1 MAQTFQNILKLERRV
16 QTKTL
21 EFFEDLFQK
30 DKKPQESVSQAK
42 KAAVLESIPPQEQT
56 PITLTPIEVS
66 GYYKVTGLQE
76 VTFYAIT
83 VYPNESLTQGWSAVG
98 ITGIIGQLQ
107 VTSYSGTPGVIQVD
121 DSNSASYLWSFT
133 IQSDTDQSIQG
144 VQYATGAILYPPG
157 QFKFVSQKA
166 NAPLYGR
173 YEVLSGVVNFYFS
186 VPPPQGTGPGW
197 IVENLPGIKS
207 PLTVYTVSE
216 SIAILQTVDGSQP
229 PMIDVP
235 VYVQGSPAIIHEAYY
250 STTFVPGNFTT
261 ETFDLKSRI
270 ILNQNIKTGNSA
282 PLRDL
287 NDGIPWDPPPVQ
299 MYIDEKDRGF
309 SQGSVLALN
318 AIGPQEDYLLS
329 NDYANS
335 QFSSLFKQYTNF
347 VMFQRVTPFPPPNPS
362 YQGNVLQIEL
372 RPTELGHLLSNM
384 YLHVKMPA
392 IKGYTYTEHIGRAL
406 IKQIDLLVNET
417 IIETLYDD
425 WYIIRD
431 QLFLDADEVT
441 GVYSAVN
448 VQPSITAPVIGTGG
462 TLATNPNANTVH
474 TFTTSGTFT
483 LNTASTVNLLVVG
496 GGGAGSNGIYQY
508 TNSANVYYSPAT
520 PTSLTVPLSVLTGAV
535 VSSNTLVSSIVG
547 NFPAVSNI
555 ASVSSTG
562 VTLNLFGTTTWA
574 SYATGASTI
583 TVGSNVFTGTTV
595 TLSGINPTTTG
606 AITVSPASSSALVGL
621 PATFVSQN
629 VKFSGTISAA
639 NSSTL
644 TINPITGIQWIIL
657 PSGVNLTIYNGNGGG
672 GGGVFNQPVFLL
684 PGSYSVIV
692 GSGGTQVSPNGGSSS
707 FGGKYLATGGQG
719 GAYGGAS
726 GTSYTS
732 NSQFLYL
739 SNTYFESGGGAGGGA
754 NVTTGTGASAFTTA
768 GTLGRGGIGASYSNG
783 VTFSTEYYGGGGGG
797 AANTSITRTLV
808 TPGGSGGGGAGSSN
822 TFITIAAVSALSNTL
837 GLTIT
842 NGPIAS
848 GTKITGNT
856 SATGSFSAL
865 TLINS
870 AASGSNIVT
879 LNVTNFLGSGI
890 PLGACNVVIG
900 LSNYGGNVITSST
913 SNIIFSSAFSQQIYA
928 NTGIVFNGTQYAN
941 VLVADPISVS
951 TPNVQF
957 GTDSSMNLPSTGIPI
972 LTSVTFNQN
981 TASISGTV
989 NTGGGGGGSFG
1000 STPGNGGSG
1009 VVIVSYS
1016 ATANT
1021 IPSSDIITPLE
1032 FFFCRRH
1039 SANNK
1044 ARERLRRPYFPL
1056 CAMWNQRMYVRFT
1069 FHPNVWWC
1077 NAPVGSQIDIYDPS
1091 TTNLPTLITEE
1102 ILLNDDERLY
1112 YMNTPLKYL
1121 VPRVQK
1127 ESTLSFSG
1135 NNPSLELTANFPVQT
1150 IAWFFRNKNYEILS
1164 DGRYS
1169 DSRYS
1174 YGYTTQY
1181 INTGIQLQFPSGN
1194 SNFVDVISTAKITL
1208 NNVDILSTFQGSLY
1222 YSFKQPLEH
1231 GLTIP
1236 SKNIYTY
1243 SFGLSP
1249 KEYNQ
1254 GGYLNFSKLNSQTT
1268 NLQLVFNPQY
1278 TAQITQG
1285 YNLYLFYY
1293 GYTLLV
1299 FQGGFA
1305 TTPFQ

>member
-1 MAQTFQNILKLERRV
+1 MPVEEVPRKIENAIQNILKLERRV

-21 EFFEDLFQK
+21 EFFKDLFR
-30 DKKPQESVSQAK
+30 KPQLSTSEPTPQETIAQATD
-42 KAAVLESIPPQEQT
+42 AAVLATVPPEQET
-56 PITLTPIEVS
+56 PVTLFPIEVS
-66 GYYKVTGLQE
+66 GFYKVTGPQE
-76 VTFYAIT
+76 VTFYAT
-83 VYPNESLTQGWSAVG
+83 TNAYTASQLSVGWSAVG
-98 ITGIIGQLQ
+98 ITGIMGQLQ
-107 VTSYSGTPGVIQVD
+107 VTGTLKSPGAVQTD
-121 DSNSASYLWSFT
+121 GRSSESYLWSFT

-144 VQYATGAILYPPG
+144 VQNATGAILYPPG
-157 QFKFVSQKA
+157 QFKFVSRKVS
-166 NAPLYGR
+166 APLYGK
-173 YEVLSGVVNFYFS
+173 YEVISEVVNFHFS

-197 IVENLPGIKS
+197 IVENLPGINT
-207 PLTVYTVSE
+207 PLRVVSYDPNLETYSKKYTGKTANQATYVEGNNVYE
-216 SIAILQTVDGSQP
+216 NLAILELVDGNP
-229 PMIDVP
+229 PPVIDVP
-235 VYVQGSPAIIHEAYY
+235 VYVHGSPAIIHEAYY
-250 STTFVPGNFTT
+250 STTFTPGNFNFNSMSEIFDPTT
-261 ETFDLKSRI
+261 KI
-270 ILNQNIKTGNSA
+270 ILNQNIKTGNST

-287 NDGIPWDPPPVQ
+287 NEGVPLNPPPVQ
-299 MYIDEKDRGF
+299 MYIDDKDRGF
-309 SQGSVLALN
+309 SQGSILALN
-318 AIGPQEDYLLS
+318 AIGPQENYLLS
-329 NDYANS
+329 NDYAGS

-347 VMFQRVTPFPPPNPS
+347 VQFQRVTPFPPPSPS
-362 YQGNVLQIEL
+362 YQGTTVQIEL
-372 RPTELGHLLSNM
+372 RPTELGHLISNM

-392 IKGYTYTEHIGRAL
+392 IKGYTYSEHIGRAL

-417 IIETLYDD
+417 VIETLYDD

-431 QLFLDADEVT
+431 QLFLDASEQY

-448 VQPSITAPVIGTGG
+448 VQPNISAPVIGSGG
-462 TLATNPNANTVH
+462 TLATNATANTVH
-474 TFTTSGTFT
+474 TFTTSTAFT

-496 GGGAGSNGIYQY
+496 GGGAGASGVYNY
-508 TNSANVYYSPAT
+508 TNSANVYYSPAS
-520 PTSLTVPLSVLTGAV
+520 PNSLTVPLSSLAGAV
-535 VSSNTLVSSIVG
+535 VGSNTLVTSSFA

-555 ASVSSTG
+555 AAVSSSA
-562 VTLNLFGTTTWA
+562 VTLKLIGSTTWA

-606 AITVSPASSSALVGL
+606 AITVSPAASSALVGL

-629 VKFSGTISAA
+629 VQFSGTVSAA

-644 TINPITGIQWIIL
+644 TINPINGIQWIIL
-657 PSGVNLTIYNGNGGG
+657 TSGVNLTIYNGNGGG
-672 GGGVFNQPVFLL
+672 GGGVFNQSVFLL
-684 PGSYSVIV
+684 PGTYSVVV
-692 GSGGTQVSPNGGSSS
+692 GAGGAEQSPNGGSSS
-707 FGGKYLATGGQG
+707 FGGKYIATGGQG

-726 GTSYTS
+726 GTAYTS
-732 NSQFLYL
+732 NVQFMYL
-739 SNTYFESGGGAGGGA
+739 SNTAYASGGGAGGGA
-754 NVTTGTGASAFTTA
+754 NVTTGTGTSAFTTS
-768 GTLGRGGIGASYSNG
+768 GTLGKGGIGKSYSNA

-797 AANTSITRTLV
+797 SSNTSISGTLV

-822 TFITIAAVSALSNTL
+822 
-837 GLTIT
+837 
-842 NGPIAS
+842 
-848 GTKITGNT
+848 ITG
-856 SATGSFSAL
+856 
-865 TLINS
+865 
-870 AASGSNIVT
+870 
-879 LNVTNFLGSGI
+879 
-890 PLGACNVVIG
+890 
-900 LSNYGGNVITSST
+900 
-913 SNIIFSSAFSQQIYA
+913 FSS
-928 NTGIVFNGTQYAN
+928 
-941 VLVADPISVS
+941 
-951 TPNVQF
+951 
-957 GTDSSMNLPSTGIPI
+957 
-972 LTSVTFNQN
+972 QN
-981 TASISGTV
+981 TAAISGTV
-989 NTGGGGGGSFG
+989 NTGGGGGGAFG
-1000 STPGNGGSG
+1000 TNPGTGGSG
-1009 VVIVSYS
+1009 VVVLWYS

-1021 IPSSDIITPLE
+1021 IPSSEIITPLE

-1077 NAPVGSQIDIYDPS
+1077 NAPNGSQIDIYDPG

-1102 ILLNDDERLY
+1102 ILLNDDERMY
-1112 YMNTPLKYL
+1112 YMNTPLKYI
-1121 VPRVQK
+1121 VPKVQK

-1135 NNPSLELTANFPVQT
+1135 NNPTLELTANFPVQT
-1150 IAWFFRNKNYEILS
+1150 IAWFFRNKNYELLS

-1181 INTGIQLQFPSGN
+1181 ISTGIQLQFPSGN
-1194 SNFVDVISTAKITL
+1194 SNFIDVISTAKITL

-1222 YSFKQPLEH
+1222 YSFKQPIEH

-1243 SFGLSP
+1243 SFGLTP

-1305 TTPFQ
+1305 TVPFQ

>member
-629 VKFSGTISAA
+629 VQFSGTISAA

-1009 VVIVSYS
+1009 G
-1016 ATANT
+1016 
-1021 IPSSDIITPLE
+1021 E
-1032 FFFCRRH
+1032 
-1039 SANNK
+1039 
-1044 ARERLRRPYFPL
+1044 
-1056 CAMWNQRMYVRFT
+1056 
-1069 FHPNVWWC
+1069 
-1077 NAPVGSQIDIYDPS
+1077 
-1091 TTNLPTLITEE
+1091 
-1102 ILLNDDERLY
+1102 
-1112 YMNTPLKYL
+1112 
-1121 VPRVQK
+1121 
-1127 ESTLSFSG
+1127 
-1135 NNPSLELTANFPVQT
+1135 
-1150 IAWFFRNKNYEILS
+1150 
-1164 DGRYS
+1164 
-1169 DSRYS
+1169 
-1174 YGYTTQY
+1174 
-1181 INTGIQLQFPSGN
+1181 
-1194 SNFVDVISTAKITL
+1194 
-1208 NNVDILSTFQGSLY
+1208 
-1222 YSFKQPLEH
+1222 
-1231 GLTIP
+1231 
-1236 SKNIYTY
+1236 
-1243 SFGLSP
+1243 
-1249 KEYNQ
+1249 
-1254 GGYLNFSKLNSQTT
+1254 
-1268 NLQLVFNPQY
+1268 
-1278 TAQITQG
+1278 
-1285 YNLYLFYY
+1285 
-1293 GYTLLV
+1293 
-1299 FQGGFA
+1299 
-1305 TTPFQ
+1305 